1 MDATGLTALRGLVEA
16 LERQHIVVM
25 VSGLQSQPHDLLERT
40 GVLDLIS
47 RNRDHLFATSE
58 EAIAHAREH
67 LGREDHSAAG

>member
-1 MDATGLTALRGLVEA
+1 MVEA

-67 LGREDHSAAG
+67 LRRKDHSAAG